1 MHTFLP
7 DCGQEN
13 FSDILQ
19 NEIGCAH
26 FLSSGPLD
34 AFAILLTERKCTRL
48 GSASRWWHDRRDAIA
63 LLPTRPAEQRAK
75 NVCKS
80 GPSLLLDK
88 DQTRR
93 RTLTRTPPTLTHSG
107 CEDVAMLRFL
117 FYNPLPL
124 SSASKG
130 VSRLARP
137 FTTHCPPTPIS
148 PQSEMRVRKKILF
161 CTASLT
167 YAGPIRFR

>member
-13 FSDILQ
+13 FSDILK
-19 NEIGCAH
+19 NENVCAH
-26 FLSSGPLD
+26 FLSRGPLD
-34 AFAILLTERKCTRL
+34 AFAILFTERKCTRPA
-48 GSASRWWHDRRDAIA
+48 SASRWWHDRRDAIA
-63 LLPTRPAEQRAK
+63 LLPTRPTEQRAK

-93 RTLTRTPPTLTHSG
+93 RTRTRTPPTLTHSLTHSG

-117 FYNPLPL
+117 FYNPLPFSFFRFDMFL
-124 SSASKG
+124 VRFKT
-130 VSRLARP
+130 AR
-137 FTTHCPPTPIS
+137 
-148 PQSEMRVRKKILF
+148 
-161 CTASLT
+161 
-167 YAGPIRFR
+167 